1 MSIAIIANP
10 LAGRG
15 RGQKTAQLTKKI
27 LTNQNIDFQL
37 LFSEYAGHAIELA
50 EKASEKHEVVV
61 ALGGDGTI
69 REVLEGTWQKA
80 GTLGIIP
87 AGTGNDYT
95 RGLGIP
101 RETGPAIEVL
111 LEGNTTRFDVGMEN
125 DRVFGQ
131 MTSIGFSV
139 DVIDYVNKH
148 RDGIWKGSI
157 AFLAGIVA
165 TLRDLRTYPIRIT
178 IDGKTFEKDVVAVF
192 SMNMPYGGG
201 GMQFIPDARYDS
213 GLLHVLLIEHL
224 SKMSLGITLPKI
236 YSGKHLTHPA
246 VTVLTGRDIQIESK
260 PLPLMIDGDIFPPR
274 TFNTKIIPQ
283 AKSVLVPK
291 TPAQ

>member
-15 RGQKTAQLTKKI
+15 RGQNTAQLTKKI

-125 DRVFGQ
+125 
-131 MTSIGFSV
+131 
-139 DVIDYVNKH
+139 
-148 RDGIWKGSI
+148 
-157 AFLAGIVA
+157 
-165 TLRDLRTYPIRIT
+165 
-178 IDGKTFEKDVVAVF
+178 
-192 SMNMPYGGG
+192 
-201 GMQFIPDARYDS
+201 
-213 GLLHVLLIEHL
+213 
-224 SKMSLGITLPKI
+224 
-236 YSGKHLTHPA
+236 
-246 VTVLTGRDIQIESK
+246 
-260 PLPLMIDGDIFPPR
+260 
-274 TFNTKIIPQ
+274 
-283 AKSVLVPK
+283 
-291 TPAQ
+291 